1 MKLTKMNTANKDEIP
16 QEIAAQTD
24 PAKVYAEFNYNVLRD
39 LLFFSTFV
47 LLMLACF
54 SFVPGLYRLETV
66 FNTWAKM
73 LYIVSFFVCLG
84 WFAFVN
90 LFKKFSFRHSK
101 IQVYIFF
108 SFCYFLGIFLNM
120 NTPLPQP
127 FVLVIGFRI
136 LAAVLIRDSSI
147 RSEIFNNIII
157 IFAVFFVSFTYKP
170 TDVFLI
176 DVIDASLFTSLS
188 MVLSSIFKKNER
200 RYSEMT
206 VKLFNSEIEVEKAK
220 NSAKTS
226 FMANMSHE
234 IRTPINSI
242 MGLNEMLIRETKEP
256 KVLEYARNIKSSSN
270 TLLKIVSD
278 ILDFSKIES
287 GKMEIINAE
296 YELSSVVTD
305 LINMISPRI
314 KDKNLEFKLNINPG
328 IPHLLNGDEIRVKQC
343 MLNLLTN
350 AAKYTDAGT
359 ITMTMDYETKDENT
373 IDLIFRVK
381 DTGIG
386 IKQEDIPKLFTV
398 FERLDERRNRTI
410 EGSGLGLN
418 IVSMLLG
425 LMGTKLE
432 VKSEYGSGSEFSF
445 RVEQKVVWWDPIGDF
460 DESYEN
466 YLQGLEEY
474 KEAFH
479 APEAKILIVDDTKM
493 NIIVAVGLLKDTQ
506 IQVDTALSAQE
517 MFELVCKKHYDVIFL
532 DHRMPNVDGVE
543 AFHLMKAMDGNLC
556 MDTPVV
562 ALTANVVS
570 GAREFYIKEGFA
582 DYLAK
587 PVDSDKIEK
596 ILIKLLPPSLVHR
609 TVGGMS
615 DKNRGAE
622 NEIVFANSADA
633 KDSKIPQGLSGIDFE
648 TAMQNCGDE
657 DILLIA
663 LKEYY
668 NNIPKRAADIEYYA
682 SKKDFKNYTIQT
694 HALKSS
700 SKLIGAMELSEQAA
714 YLEKCGDEKND
725 EEIQAKTPALL
736 TLYRS
741 YVEKLS
747 PIYPRNS
754 SQQDGESSGKELIE
768 EQKFSEAMS
777 ALREYAQSFDFNAA
791 DSIVQMLDGYEIPD
805 SKKEFY
811 EQIKQYIRSGDSA
824 AIVEALKEC

>member
-1 MKLTKMNTANKDEIP
+1 MKLTKTNTANKDENS
-16 QEIAAQTD
+16 QEITALIDHKQID
-24 PAKVYAEFNYNVLRD
+24 AEFNYGVLKD

-47 LLMLACF
+47 LLMLAAF
-54 SFVPGLYRLETV
+54 SFVPGLYRLETIFNARSKVLYVV
-66 FNTWAKM
+66 F
-73 LYIVSFFVCLG
+73 FFICLV

-90 LFKKFSFRHSK
+90 VFRAFSLRHSR
-101 IQVYIFF
+101 IQVYMFF
-108 SFCYFLGIFLNM
+108 FTCYSLGVLFNLSM
-120 NTPLPQP
+120 PLPHP

-136 LAAVLIRDSSI
+136 LAAVLIRDNSA
-147 RSEIFNNIII
+147 RSEVFNNIVII
-157 IFAVFFVSFTYKP
+157 LAVFGASYRYKP

-176 DVIDASLFTSLS
+176 DVIAASMFTSLS
-188 MVLSSIFKKNER
+188 MVLSSIFRKNER
-200 RYSEMT
+200 RNEEMNL
-206 VKLFNSEIEVEKAK
+206 KLVNSEIEVEKAK

-226 FMANMSHE
+226 FIANMSHE

-314 KDKNLEFKLNINPG
+314 KDKNLKFKLDINPG

-359 ITMTMDYETKDENT
+359 VTMSMDYETKDENT
-373 IDLIFRVK
+373 IYLIFRVK

-386 IKQEDIPKLFTV
+386 IKPEDVPKLFTV

-425 LMGTKLE
+425 LMGSKLD

-445 RVEQKVVWWDPIGDF
+445 KVEQRVVWWDPIGDF

-466 YLQGLEEY
+466 YLQGLDNY
-474 KEAFH
+474 KETFH
-479 APEAKILIVDDTKM
+479 APDAHILIVDDTKM

-506 IQVDTALSAQE
+506 VQVDTALSAQE
-517 MFELVCKKHYDVIFL
+517 MFDMVCRKHYDVIFL
-532 DHRMPNVDGVE
+532 DHRMPNIDGVE
-543 AFHLMKAMDGNLC
+543 AFHLMQAMDGNLNLK
-556 MDTPVV
+556 TPVV

-570 GAREFYIKEGFA
+570 GARDFYINEGFA

-596 ILIKLLPPSLVHR
+596 VLIKLLPPSLVQR
-609 TVGGMS
+609 NLGIMTDTKRGGEDENS
-615 DKNRGAE
+615 FLTLPSSKN
-622 NEIVFANSADA
+622 
-633 KDSKIPQGLSGIDFE
+633 SKIPQGLSGIDFE

-668 NNIPKRAADIEYYA
+668 NNITKRANDIESYA
-682 SKKDFKNYTIQT
+682 AKKDFKNYTIQT

-714 YLEKCGDEKND
+714 YLEKCGDEKN
-725 EEIQAKTPALL
+725 EAEIEAKTPALL

-741 YVEKLS
+741 YAEKLS
-747 PIYPRNS
+747 PLYPKDS
-754 SQQDGESSGKELIE
+754 GQQDGKKASKELIE

>member
-1 MKLTKMNTANKDEIP
+1 
-16 QEIAAQTD
+16 
-24 PAKVYAEFNYNVLRD
+24 
-39 LLFFSTFV
+39 
-47 LLMLACF
+47 
-54 SFVPGLYRLETV
+54 
-66 FNTWAKM
+66 
-73 LYIVSFFVCLG
+73 
-84 WFAFVN
+84 
-90 LFKKFSFRHSK
+90 
-101 IQVYIFF
+101 
-108 SFCYFLGIFLNM
+108 
-120 NTPLPQP
+120 
-127 FVLVIGFRI
+127 
-136 LAAVLIRDSSI
+136 
-147 RSEIFNNIII
+147 
-157 IFAVFFVSFTYKP
+157 
-170 TDVFLI
+170 
-176 DVIDASLFTSLS
+176 
-188 MVLSSIFKKNER
+188 
-200 RYSEMT
+200 
-206 VKLFNSEIEVEKAK
+206 
-220 NSAKTS
+220 
-226 FMANMSHE
+226 
-234 IRTPINSI
+234 
-242 MGLNEMLIRETKEP
+242 
-256 KVLEYARNIKSSSN
+256 
-270 TLLKIVSD
+270 
-278 ILDFSKIES
+278 
-287 GKMEIINAE
+287 
-296 YELSSVVTD
+296 
-305 LINMISPRI
+305 
-314 KDKNLEFKLNINPG
+314 
-328 IPHLLNGDEIRVKQC
+328 
-343 MLNLLTN
+343 
-350 AAKYTDAGT
+350 
-359 ITMTMDYETKDENT
+359 
-373 IDLIFRVK
+373 
-381 DTGIG
+381 
-386 IKQEDIPKLFTV
+386 
-398 FERLDERRNRTI
+398 LDERRNRTI

-517 MFELVCKKHYDVIFL
+517 MFDLVCKKHYDVIFL

-609 TVGGMS
+609 TVGGMA
-615 DKNRGAE
+615 DKNKGSE

-747 PIYPRNS
+747 PLYPRNS
-754 SQQDGESSGKELIE
+754 SQQDGENSGKELIE
-768 EQKFSEAMS
+768 EQKFNEAMS

>member
-1 MKLTKMNTANKDEIP
+1 MKLTKMNSANKDENS
-16 QEIAAQTD
+16 QEGATQSNQKQVD
-24 PAKVYAEFNYNVLRD
+24 MEFNYSVLKD

-47 LLMLACF
+47 LLMMVCF
-54 SFVPGLYRLETV
+54 SFVPRLYGLQTI
-66 FNTWAKM
+66 FNARSK
-73 LYIVSFFVCLG
+73 LVYFISFFICFF
-84 WFAFVN
+84 WFLFVN
-90 LFKKFSFRHSK
+90 FFHTFSFKHSR
-101 IQVYIFF
+101 IQVYVFF
-108 SFCYFLGIFLNM
+108 FLCYVLGVTLNLNM
-120 NTPLPQP
+120 PLPYP

-136 LAAVLIRDSSI
+136 LAAVLIRDCSLH
-147 RSEIFNNIII
+147 SEIFNNLVIVL
-157 IFAVFFVSFTYKP
+157 AVFGVSYNYKP
-170 TDVFLI
+170 TEVFLI
-176 DVIDASLFTSLS
+176 DVIDASMFTSLS
-188 MVLSSIFKKNER
+188 MVLANISKKNER
-200 RYSEMT
+200 RYKEMNL
-206 VKLFNSEIEVEKAK
+206 KLFNSEIEVEKAK

-278 ILDFSKIES
+278 ILDFSRIES
-287 GKMEIINAE
+287 GKMEIINAD

-305 LINMISPRI
+305 LINMTSPRL
-314 KDKNLEFKLNINPG
+314 KEKNLEFKLNINPD

-350 AAKYTDAGT
+350 AVKYTDHGAV
-359 ITMTMDYETKDENT
+359 TMSMDYEKKDENT
-373 IDLIFRVK
+373 IELVFSVK

-386 IKQEDIPKLFTV
+386 IKQEDVPKLFTV

-425 LMGTKLE
+425 LMGSELD
-432 VKSEYGSGSEFSF
+432 VKSEYGIGSEFSF
-445 RVEQKVVWWDPIGDF
+445 RIEQKVVWWDPIGNF

-466 YLQGLEEY
+466 YMQALEDY
-474 KEAFH
+474 KESFH
-479 APEAKILIVDDTKM
+479 APDAHVLIVDDTKM

-506 IQVDTALSAQE
+506 VKVDTALSAQE
-517 MFELVCKKHYDVIFL
+517 MFSMVCRKHYDVIFL

-543 AFHLMKAMDGNLC
+543 AFHLMKALEGNLNL
-556 MDTPVV
+556 DTPVV

-570 GAREFYIKEGFA
+570 GARDFYLKEGFS

-596 ILIKLLPPSLVHR
+596 MLIKLLPPSLVHR
-609 TVGGMS
+609 NVGIMKEKKS
-615 DKNRGAE
+615 SETED
-622 NEIVFANSADA
+622 VSFDS
-633 KDSKIPQGLSGIDFE
+633 SKIPQGLSGIDFDV
-648 TAMQNCGDE
+648 AIQNCGDE

-668 NNIPKRAADIEYYA
+668 NNIQKRSDDIENYA
-682 SKKDFKNYTIQT
+682 SKKDYKNYTIQT

-725 EEIQAKTPALL
+725 AEIQAKTPALL
-736 TLYRS
+736 SLYRS
-741 YVEKLS
+741 YKEKLS
-747 PIYPRNS
+747 PLYPQENNNKT
-754 SQQDGESSGKELIE
+754 GVVIE
-768 EQKFSEAMS
+768 EQKFNEAMS
-777 ALREYAQSFDFNAA
+777 AVKEYAQSFDFNAA
-791 DSIVQMLDGYEIPD
+791 DNIVQMLDKYEIPPA
-805 SKKEFY
+805 KKEFY

-824 AIVEALKEC
+824 AIVEAL

>member
-66 FNTWAKM
+66 FNTCAKM

-108 SFCYFLGIFLNM
+108 SFCYFLSILLNM

-157 IFAVFFVSFTYKP
+157 IFAVFFVSFNYKP

-188 MVLSSIFKKNER
+188 MVLASIFKKNER

-373 IDLIFRVK
+373 IVLIFRVK

-398 FERLDERRNRTI
+398 FER
-410 EGSGLGLN
+410 
-418 IVSMLLG
+418 
-425 LMGTKLE
+425 
-432 VKSEYGSGSEFSF
+432 
-445 RVEQKVVWWDPIGDF
+445 
-460 DESYEN
+460 
-466 YLQGLEEY
+466 
-474 KEAFH
+474 
-479 APEAKILIVDDTKM
+479 
-493 NIIVAVGLLKDTQ
+493 
-506 IQVDTALSAQE
+506 
-517 MFELVCKKHYDVIFL
+517 
-532 DHRMPNVDGVE
+532 
-543 AFHLMKAMDGNLC
+543 
-556 MDTPVV
+556 
-562 ALTANVVS
+562 
-570 GAREFYIKEGFA
+570 
-582 DYLAK
+582 
-587 PVDSDKIEK
+587 
-596 ILIKLLPPSLVHR
+596 
-609 TVGGMS
+609 
-615 DKNRGAE
+615 
-622 NEIVFANSADA
+622 
-633 KDSKIPQGLSGIDFE
+633 
-648 TAMQNCGDE
+648 
-657 DILLIA
+657 
-663 LKEYY
+663 
-668 NNIPKRAADIEYYA
+668 
-682 SKKDFKNYTIQT
+682 
-694 HALKSS
+694 
-700 SKLIGAMELSEQAA
+700 
-714 YLEKCGDEKND
+714 
-725 EEIQAKTPALL
+725 
-736 TLYRS
+736 
-741 YVEKLS
+741 
-747 PIYPRNS
+747 
-754 SQQDGESSGKELIE
+754 
-768 EQKFSEAMS
+768 
-777 ALREYAQSFDFNAA
+777 
-791 DSIVQMLDGYEIPD
+791 
-805 SKKEFY
+805 
-811 EQIKQYIRSGDSA
+811 
-824 AIVEALKEC
+824 

>member
-1 MKLTKMNTANKDEIP
+1 MKLTKTNTANNETP
-16 QEIAAQTD
+16 QEIAAQPD
-24 PAKVYAEFNYNVLRD
+24 HKKIDAEFNYSVLKD

-47 LLMLACF
+47 LLMLATF
-54 SFVPGLYRLETV
+54 SFVPRLYRLETI
-66 FNTWAKM
+66 FNTRSRV
-73 LYIVSFFVCLG
+73 LYVVFFFICLV

-90 LFKKFSFRHSK
+90 FLHNFSLRHSR
-101 IQVYIFF
+101 IQIYMFF
-108 SFCYFLGIFLNM
+108 LVCYVLGVLFNISM
-120 NTPLPQP
+120 PLPHP

-136 LAAVLIRDSSI
+136 LAAVLIRDNSI
-147 RSEIFNNIII
+147 RSEIFNNIVMVA
-157 IFAVFFVSFTYKP
+157 AVFGASYNYKP
-170 TDVFLI
+170 TEVFLI
-176 DVIDASLFTSLS
+176 DVIAASMFTSLS
-188 MVLSSIFKKNER
+188 MVLSSIFRRNER
-200 RYSEMT
+200 KYEEMNL
-206 VKLFNSEIEVEKAK
+206 KLFNSEIEVEKAK

-226 FMANMSHE
+226 FIANMSHE

-296 YELSSVVTD
+296 YELSSVITD
-305 LINMISPRI
+305 LINMTSPKI
-314 KDKNLEFKLNINPG
+314 KEKNLEFKLDINPG

-350 AAKYTDAGT
+350 AAKYTDSGT
-359 ITMTMDYETKDENT
+359 VTMTMDYERKDENS
-373 IDLIFRVK
+373 IYLIFRVK

-386 IKQEDIPKLFTV
+386 IRQEDVPKLFTV

-418 IVSMLLG
+418 IVSMLLS
-425 LMGTKLE
+425 LMGSRLD

-445 RVEQKVVWWDPIGDF
+445 RVEQKVSWWDPIGNF

-466 YLQGLEEY
+466 YLQGLDEY

-479 APEAKILIVDDTKM
+479 APDAHILIVDDTKM

-506 IQVDTALSAQE
+506 VQVDTALSAQE
-517 MFELVCKKHYDVIFL
+517 MFALVCNKHYDVIFL
-532 DHRMPNVDGVE
+532 DHRMPNIDGVE
-543 AFHLMKAMDGNLC
+543 AFHMMKAMEGNLNIN
-556 MDTPVV
+556 TPVV

-570 GAREFYIKEGFA
+570 GAREFYLGEGFS

-609 TVGGMS
+609 NIGVLSDNKKHGGDELPAFATS
-615 DKNRGAE
+615 
-622 NEIVFANSADA
+622 NESA
-633 KDSKIPQGLSGIDFE
+633 KGSKLPDGLSGIDLDL
-648 TAMQNCGDE
+648 AMQNCGDE

-668 NNIPKRAADIEYYA
+668 NNIQKRANDIESYA
-682 SKKDFKNYTIQT
+682 AKKDYKNYTIQT

-700 SKLIGAMELSEQAA
+700 SKLIGAVELSEQAA
-714 YLEKCGDEKND
+714 YLEKCGDEKNED
-725 EEIQAKTPALL
+725 EIAAKTPALL
-736 TLYRS
+736 ALYRS
-741 YVEKLS
+741 YKEKLS
-747 PIYPRNS
+747 PLYPQDS
-754 SQQDGESSGKELIE
+754 SNKTRVLIE
-768 EQKFSEAMS
+768 EQKFNEAMS
-777 ALREYAQSFDFNAA
+777 AVKEYAQSFDFNAA
-791 DSIVQMLDGYEIPD
+791 DNIVQMLDGYEIPD